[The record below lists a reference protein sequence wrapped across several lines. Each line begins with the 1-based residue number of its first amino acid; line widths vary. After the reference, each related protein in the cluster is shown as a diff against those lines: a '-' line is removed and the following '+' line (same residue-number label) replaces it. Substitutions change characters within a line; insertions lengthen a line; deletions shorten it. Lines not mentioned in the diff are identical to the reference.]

1 MDVSWN
7 GPTPKSSKSLDHFCI
22 ETYGF
27 VDPPPYIVAY
37 LSGWWFGTWI
47 LLFHSV
53 GNFIIPTDFHSIIFQ
68 KGLKSN
74 QMFTLW

>member
-7 GPTPKSSKSLDHFCI
+7 GGTPKSSKSLDHFSI

-37 LSGWWFGTWI
+37 LSGWWFGIWI

-53 GNFIIPTDFHSIIFQ
+53 GNVIIPIDELHHFSE
-68 KGLKSN
+68 GLKSN
-74 QMFTLW
+74 QMFTIW